1 MWRKHGNRVQRT
13 RFPCMETDFIELVFH
28 VWKTSS
34 LNSWKTSSLNLFFH
48 HKKLHDLLQ
57 TQPTI
62 FCTRQRSDQA
72 NPWELSSMNSF
83 ANNLTLWSRPFW
95 SKPVGAEF
103 MENEFNEL
111 GFCTWK
117 PSSLNSISMFS
128 PHQFFL
134 NRVHWTRIVVNEI
147 SLKRL
152 LINDI
157 VWVL

>member
-1 MWRKHGNRVQRT
+1 
-13 RFPCMETDFIELVFH
+13 MEIEFNELVFH

-34 LNSWKTSSLNLFFH
+34 LNSEDGPYHWTRKITNVWLHLMFGCVCREMDLIRSSSYQIVLREFVVGKSISCEGTWSFSMYGKRVH
-48 HKKLHDLLQ
+48 W
-57 TQPTI
+57 
-62 FCTRQRSDQA
+62 TRF
-72 NPWELSSMNSF
+72 PYMEI
-83 ANNLTLWSRPFW
+83 
-95 SKPVGAEF
+95 EF
-103 MENEFNEL
+103 IEL

-134 NRVHWTRIVVNEI
+134 NRVHWTWIVINEI

-152 LINDI
+152 LTNDI

>member
-72 NPWELSSMNSF
+72 NPWELSSMKTSSMNSF
-83 ANNLTLWSRPFW
+83 ANNLTLSARSDKEIKTSDQER
-95 SKPVGAEF
+95 SKANPW
-103 MENEFNEL
+103 EL
-111 GFCTWK
+111 SSWK
-117 PSSLNSISMFS
+117 TSSMNSVSI
-128 PHQFFL
+128 HG
-134 NRVHWTRIVVNEI
+134 NRVH
-147 SLKRL
+147 
-152 LINDI
+152 
-157 VWVL
+157 